1 MLGGVYD
8 RKVVVELVSC
18 ISKGT
23 EVSRILLVISN
34 YSVNIY
40 IYIYIDIYTYI
51 YIYIYMYKVVR
62 R

>member
-40 IYIYIDIYTYI
+40 IYIDI
-51 YIYIYMYKVVR
+51 
-62 R
+62 